1 MKSYITQLRGLAN
14 GSQTLIQN
22 MVAKIAQEV
31 DIQPLSLYYFHAE
44 QEADVQLNSR
54 LDGIIGGIEAND
66 TVIIQTPTLMS
77 SNYSVMLFEKL
88 LALRQMINIKLIAFV
103 ENICGQPKKVIE
115 RYIALYNNCDELI
128 VSNQRVVNRLKEYGL
143 SNKRIIIFD
152 YFDYEPALAVSNSA
166 EFAKQINYIGEKPAK
181 LDKLIQTGYTVTSF
195 YKQEIENDLI
205 VNKIN
210 QNGGFGL
217 LWSDDQTIDENY
229 EVASPIELG
238 IFLSAGMPTITKRK
252 YACAKIIEQK
262 HLGFAVD
269 NIDEAT
275 DRLQTITDDDYHKMI
290 KEVEKVALIT
300 RDGISIKRALIDAIF
315 QANLPQMD

>member
-14 GSQTLIQN
+14 GSQTLMQN

-252 YACAKIIEQK
+252 YGCEKKKKQK

>member
-14 GSQTLIQN
+14 GSQTLMQN

-252 YACAKIIEQK
+252 YACEKIIEQK